1 MALLTDLISPAT
13 LTGFTR
19 AAFENH
25 ESNSDSLNVYLPNQT
40 TPQNSV
46 AIKLEDNG
54 LVDVAEYRS
63 YDAELDFANMG
74 DVDEVVVRM
83 LPLGVK
89 IPISEFDQVSA
100 IGSNESYLLDAVRR
114 AAVRAARA
122 VADRAELERGR
133 VISTG
138 KVAFHKSG
146 RPALEDDFNRSA
158 DMDVTAPVLW
168 SDGSANPIFDLQG
181 WTDFYG
187 ETNGQAPGAIVGS
200 PRALRALA
208 QAKSLSVKLSDGATR
223 PATPADVQATLDGYG
238 LPPLQTYNRKV
249 RRRNAETKRSE
260 LVDVLPGDRVFLL
273 PAAGQSNLGATYW
286 GRTLSSTKANWGI
299 ALADQPGIVTG
310 VVENDEPPM
319 ITQVVADAIG
329 QPILANPNLVLA
341 AKVL

>member
-25 ESNSDSLNVYLPNQT
+25 ESNTDSLNVYLPNQT

-46 AIKLEDNG
+46 SITLEDNG

-63 YDAELDFANMG
+63 YDAELDMANMG

-114 AAVRAARA
+114 AAVRSARA
-122 VADRAELERGR
+122 VADRAEMERGR

-158 DMDVTAPVLW
+158 DMTVTAGVLW
-168 SDGSANPIFDLQG
+168 SDGAADPISDLQR
-181 WTDFYG
+181 WVDFYG

-208 QAKSLSVKLSDGATR
+208 QAKSLSTKLSDGATR
-223 PATPADVQATLDGYG
+223 PATPGDVQATLDGYG

-273 PAAGQSNLGATYW
+273 PAAGQSNLGSTYW

-310 VVENDEPPM
+310 VVENDQPPM

-329 QPILANPNLVLA
+329 QPILVNPNLA
-341 AKVL
+341 MSAKVL

>member
-114 AAVRAARA
+114 AAVRTARA

-133 VISTG
+133 VIATG

-208 QAKSLSVKLSDGATR
+208 QGEQFGVGR
-223 PATPADVQATLDGYG
+223 IIG
-238 LPPLQTYNRKV
+238 LPVQHGAARRAEGPGHMKPSSSRASSDIMSMPHCGWKV
-249 RRRNAETKRSE
+249 I
-260 LVDVLPGDRVFLL
+260 
-273 PAAGQSNLGATYW
+273 
-286 GRTLSSTKANWGI
+286 STS
-299 ALADQPGIVTG
+299 T
-310 VVENDEPPM
+310 
-319 ITQVVADAIG
+319 
-329 QPILANPNLVLA
+329 
-341 AKVL
+341 

>member
-114 AAVRAARA
+114 AAWTAR
-122 VADRAELERGR
+122 
-133 VISTG
+133 
-138 KVAFHKSG
+138 K
-146 RPALEDDFNRSA
+146 
-158 DMDVTAPVLW
+158 
-168 SDGSANPIFDLQG
+168 
-181 WTDFYG
+181 
-187 ETNGQAPGAIVGS
+187 
-200 PRALRALA
+200 
-208 QAKSLSVKLSDGATR
+208 
-223 PATPADVQATLDGYG
+223 
-238 LPPLQTYNRKV
+238 
-249 RRRNAETKRSE
+249 
-260 LVDVLPGDRVFLL
+260 
-273 PAAGQSNLGATYW
+273 
-286 GRTLSSTKANWGI
+286 
-299 ALADQPGIVTG
+299 
-310 VVENDEPPM
+310 
-319 ITQVVADAIG
+319 
-329 QPILANPNLVLA
+329 
-341 AKVL
+341 

>member
-1 MALLTDLISPAT
+1 
-13 LTGFTR
+13 
-19 AAFENH
+19 
-25 ESNSDSLNVYLPNQT
+25 
-40 TPQNSV
+40 
-46 AIKLEDNG
+46 
-54 LVDVAEYRS
+54 
-63 YDAELDFANMG
+63 
-74 DVDEVVVRM
+74 M

-146 RPALEDDFNRSA
+146 RPALEDDFNRSD

-168 SDGSANPIFDLQG
+168 SDGAANPIFDLQG
-181 WTDFYG
+181 WADFYG

-286 GRTLSSTKANWGI
+286 GRTLSSTKASWGI